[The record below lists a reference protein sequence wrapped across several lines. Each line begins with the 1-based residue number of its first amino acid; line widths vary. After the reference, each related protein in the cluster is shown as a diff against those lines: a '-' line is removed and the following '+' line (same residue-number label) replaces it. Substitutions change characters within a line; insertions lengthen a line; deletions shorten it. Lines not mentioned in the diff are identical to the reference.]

1 MKNGLTSY
9 LNTLTHQIKNSIV
22 IRNFCFPNFEFLKFI
37 VYFYYA
43 QQNISYI
50 MRKKVR
56 NFSEILNIPGV
67 WIELYLNIDT
77 GIWEISGAK
86 YFVTLNSKIV
96 DANTGELIDDNTIKE
111 IDLENKKNNKYSWN
125 CCYPSE
131 LH

>member
-1 MKNGLTSY
+1 
-9 LNTLTHQIKNSIV
+9 
-22 IRNFCFPNFEFLKFI
+22 
-37 VYFYYA
+37 
-43 QQNISYI
+43 

-86 YFVTLNSKIV
+86 YFVTLNNKIV

-111 IDLENKKNNKYSWN
+111 IDLEDKKHDKYSWN
-125 CCYPSE
+125 SCYS
-131 LH
+131 LT

>member
-1 MKNGLTSY
+1 
-9 LNTLTHQIKNSIV
+9 
-22 IRNFCFPNFEFLKFI
+22 
-37 VYFYYA
+37 
-43 QQNISYI
+43 

-86 YFVTLNSKIV
+86 YFVTLNNKIV

-111 IDLENKKNNKYSWN
+111 IDLENKKNNKYSWD
-125 CCYPSE
+125 CCYS
-131 LH
+131 LT